1 MIKNQTAV
9 ITGCNRG
16 IGLSILNKF
25 AKEGY
30 EIICCNRT
38 IDNNFKQHCKLL
50 EKEFKIKIY
59 LYKINFEDLNE
70 TKSISKDI
78 LANHKNI
85 NTLVNNAG
93 YLKQSIFEM
102 IRYEDLKKT
111 FDINLFNQLIF
122 TQNLIKILKKTEN
135 SNIIFISSTSGFE
148 SNIGRSVYSMSK
160 ISLISITKNLSQEL
174 SRYKIR
180 VNCVA
185 PGMIS
190 TDMMFDNTP
199 KNIIEEN
206 LKRVPLNRLG
216 TPDEISNVVFFLSSD
231 NSSYINGQ
239 TLRVDGGMN

>member
-102 IRYEDLKKT
+102 IRYEDLKK
-111 FDINLFNQLIF
+111 
-122 TQNLIKILKKTEN
+122 
-135 SNIIFISSTSGFE
+135 NI
-148 SNIGRSVYSMSK
+148 
-160 ISLISITKNLSQEL
+160 
-174 SRYKIR
+174 
-180 VNCVA
+180 
-185 PGMIS
+185 
-190 TDMMFDNTP
+190 
-199 KNIIEEN
+199 
-206 LKRVPLNRLG
+206 
-216 TPDEISNVVFFLSSD
+216 
-231 NSSYINGQ
+231 
-239 TLRVDGGMN
+239 